1 MEYQNGVSERV
12 EDSFFRTCRRS
23 RNFTGPWMTFEKV
36 TEEVSLNPMPY
47 MPKADHILI
56 VRILGQQDIE
66 SALR

>member
-1 MEYQNGVSERV
+1 
-12 EDSFFRTCRRS
+12 
-23 RNFTGPWMTFEKV
+23 MTFEKV